1 VAGKVAYAAA
11 PVASTPKGATWL
23 WTWNLAIPAS
33 SRKVDAAQAFIK
45 WATSKEY
52 VQLVAREHGWRAVP
66 TGTRQSTYVSAEFQ
80 KVADFAGA
88 EKSAIDSV
96 SLSDAT
102 EPRSPYIGVQYVA
115 IPEFQAI
122 GIAVGQQV
130 SAALSGKA
138 TVEQALKTSQT
149 LADREMRKSGYYK

>member
-1 VAGKVAYAAA
+1 MGHFQGVCAAG
-11 PVASTPKGATWL
+11 GARAWL
-23 WTWNLAIPAS
+23 
-33 SRKVDAAQAFIK
+33 
-45 WATSKEY
+45 
-52 VQLVAREHGWRAVP
+52 ARCSHGHA
-66 TGTRQSTYVSAEFQ
+66 RQSTYASAEFQ